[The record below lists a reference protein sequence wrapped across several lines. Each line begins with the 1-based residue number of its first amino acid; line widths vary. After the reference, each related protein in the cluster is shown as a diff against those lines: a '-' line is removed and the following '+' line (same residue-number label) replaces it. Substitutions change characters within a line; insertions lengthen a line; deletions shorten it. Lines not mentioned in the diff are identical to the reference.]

1 MFNNIEC
8 LFFNSGVFLRHKGD
22 LMNVIPGDLLSQ
34 DTACIVNPWNMNFIP
49 HWLLLPG
56 GVSGQLKKKAGP
68 VPFREVSRHGVL
80 WPGRAVLTGG
90 GRLNKPII
98 HVAGLN
104 ALWRSSPAI
113 VSRCTIAALH
123 LAEEQGFAS
132 VALPLIG
139 AGTGG
144 LTPAKSLSAMTAAVQ
159 MSPYRGEVRIV
170 LWSESKEAYLCHR

>member
-1 MFNNIEC
+1 MNIV
-8 LFFNSGVFLRHKGD
+8 S
-22 LMNVIPGDLLSQ
+22 GDLLSQ
-34 DTACIVNPWNMNFIP
+34 DTTCIVNPWNMNFIP

-68 VPFREVSRHGVL
+68 APFREVTHHGLL

-90 GRLNKPII
+90 GLLNKPII

-104 ALWRSSPAI
+104 ALWRSSLVI
-113 VSRCTIAALH
+113 VSRCTIAALN
-123 LAEEQGFAS
+123 LAEQEGFAS

-144 LTPAKSLSAMTAAVQ
+144 LTPAKSLSAMKSAVG
-159 MSPYRGEVRIV
+159 MSQYRGEVRIV
-170 LWSESKEAYLCHR
+170 LWSESKEVCLCQQ